1 MLRSLRNSLQTQPK
15 ASRSGAEG
23 SKGLGGQE
31 GHTLLFLQCCL
42 VPLFHFLGFLPF
54 CLSFSFLGP
63 CHFLPIAGFV
73 RNSERNC
80 NSILY
85 VEYITGKWN
94 TVMCVSVGNVLGQF
108 IMSAVGHVI
117 FTSTDKKKKKH

>member
-73 RNSERNC
+73 IYYVSC
-80 NSILY
+80 WACDLY
-85 VEYITGKWN
+85 IHR
-94 TVMCVSVGNVLGQF
+94 Q
-108 IMSAVGHVI
+108 
-117 FTSTDKKKKKH
+117 KKKKNIK